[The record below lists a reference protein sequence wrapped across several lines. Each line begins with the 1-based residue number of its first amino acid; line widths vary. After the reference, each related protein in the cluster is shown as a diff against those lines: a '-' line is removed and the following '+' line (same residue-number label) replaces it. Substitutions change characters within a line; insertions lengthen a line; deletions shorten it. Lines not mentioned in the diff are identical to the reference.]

1 MQLLIISNSSFR
13 NGPKDLVARTCGNFK
28 FYSRLVRSSSPR
40 DLLVKVVI
48 DLGRGNF
55 VVSERPSR
63 NIGILELFLLNWP
76 CTGESAPISSKL
88 TVGSIR

>member
-48 DLGRGNF
+48 DLVRGNF
-55 VVSERPSR
+55 VVSERPSIIFFASTIIAVKYWR
-63 NIGILELFLLNWP
+63 
-76 CTGESAPISSKL
+76 TK
-88 TVGSIR
+88 T